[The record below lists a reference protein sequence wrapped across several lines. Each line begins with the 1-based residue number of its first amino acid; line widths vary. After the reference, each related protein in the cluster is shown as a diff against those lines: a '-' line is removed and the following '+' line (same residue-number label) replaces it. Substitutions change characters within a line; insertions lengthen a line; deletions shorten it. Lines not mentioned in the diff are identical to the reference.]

1 MKKYDG
7 ITAARIVHNPVY
19 HLSREMDYTE
29 KGEGE
34 RMYKEC
40 YTEQSMQRQ
49 RHIALTF
56 VELLQTRSF
65 SQVQVSELCRRAEVP
80 RKAFYRYFDSKEDII
95 RYLADGMVSVCAQAE
110 LEPDVALGPE
120 GREQCIRFFRLC
132 LEWTNELRVLTSQ
145 ECFGLFSNAFIV
157 SVVDRQLGYT
167 RSNIDWKQRRLATIF
182 STAGY
187 LNLLVYWSRHG
198 FQETP
203 EEMGG
208 LLYRM
213 LTEPL
218 YK

>member
-1 MKKYDG
+1 
-7 ITAARIVHNPVY
+7 
-19 HLSREMDYTE
+19 
-29 KGEGE
+29 
-34 RMYKEC
+34 MYKEC
-40 YTEQSMQRQ
+40 CTEQSMQRQ

-65 SQVQVSELCRRAEVP
+65 SQVQVSELCRRADIP
-80 RKAFYRYFDSKEDII
+80 RKAFYRYFDAKEDII
-95 RYLADGMVSVCAQAE
+95 RYLSDGIVDICAQIE
-110 LEPDVALGPE
+110 VDPGVALDPE
-120 GREQCIRFFRLC
+120 GHKQCIQFFRLC
-132 LEWTNELRVLTSQ
+132 LGRKEVLRVLTSQ

-187 LNLLVYWSRHG
+187 LNLLVYWSRYG

-213 LTEPL
+213 LTEHL

>member
-1 MKKYDG
+1 
-7 ITAARIVHNPVY
+7 
-19 HLSREMDYTE
+19 
-29 KGEGE
+29 
-34 RMYKEC
+34 MYKEC
-40 YTEQSMQRQ
+40 HTEQSMQRQ
-49 RHIALTF
+49 RYIALTF
-56 VELLQTRSF
+56 VELLRTRSF
-65 SQVQVSELCRRAEVP
+65 SQVQVSELCSRAEVP

-95 RYLADGMVSVCAQAE
+95 RYLADGMVSVCAQVE
-110 LEPDVALGPE
+110 LEPNAPLGPE

-145 ECFGLFSNAFIV
+145 ECFGLFSNAFV
-157 SVVDRQLGYT
+157 TNVLERELGYT
-167 RSNIDWKQRRLATIF
+167 RSNIDWKQKRLATIF

-187 LNLLVYWSRHG
+187 LNLLVYWTRHD

-213 LTEPL
+213 FTEPL